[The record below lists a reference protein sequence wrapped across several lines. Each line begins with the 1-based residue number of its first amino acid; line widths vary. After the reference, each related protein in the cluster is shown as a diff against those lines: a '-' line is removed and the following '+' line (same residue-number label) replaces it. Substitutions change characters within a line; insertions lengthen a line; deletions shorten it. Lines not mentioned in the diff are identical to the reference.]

1 MTKSLMPHVCRRTTR
16 RALACATLVLAAP
29 ACVLVAGPGAA
40 RAVPLP
46 SIAVT
51 HDNVN
56 TARAEVVAMMTHSAQ
71 SWNMGNLDAFMNDY
85 EPDTS
90 TTYIGRRGVIR
101 GRAAI
106 RDVYAPR
113 FAPGGVRD
121 SLSFEKVE
129 VDLLAPNVANVIAYY
144 RLTRGDSTTSR
155 GPTSLVMR
163 RSDGRWR
170 IVHDHSS

>member
-1 MTKSLMPHVCRRTTR
+1 M
-16 RALACATLVLAAP
+16 LACVAIVLIAP
-29 ACVLVAGPGAA
+29 GCVLVAGPGAS
-40 RAVPLP
+40 RVVPL
-46 SIAVT
+46 SSLAIT
-51 HDNVN
+51 RDNKN
-56 TARAEVVAMMTHSAQ
+56 AARTEIVAMMTHSAQ
-71 SWNMGNLDAFMNDY
+71 SWNSGNLDAFVNDY
-85 EPDTS
+85 EADTS
-90 TTYIGRRGVIR
+90 TTYIGRRGIVR

-106 RDVYAPR
+106 REVYAPR

-121 SLSFEKVE
+121 SLSFENVE

-170 IVHDHSS
+170 ILHDHSS